1 MPEPVG
7 SEARLQALRRRW
19 EAEKSTAF
27 LPLAE
32 EYRRLGRLREAIEVL
47 ELGLKTNPGYTS
59 GLVALGRCRLESGDS
74 DGAASVLER
83 VVAQDPEQLVASKL
97 LIEAYLRTGRP
108 REARSRLEIYSRLNT
123 KDPEI
128 GRLRDRL
135 AALTAKLE
143 AAVQAERIV
152 APDTAAGVSEP
163 PPAPAEVEAVVET
176 PGPAA
181 AASPAPSVELE
192 SPLGEPSRARAQAIF
207 VGLDGPAVVS
217 RYLRGLAIEG
227 IFPLAF
233 PQPSARPA
241 RVLAAAPA
249 LAAPQPEAAKQAEPE
264 LPEPQVPVEPE
275 FVPEPLQ
282 EAEPPSPIEPR
293 TASPF
298 EEEVERAVSGFIPI
312 SPARMEPVA
321 EEVVAVEVDETP
333 VDAPFT
339 EPATPLEPPAA
350 ETSPALE
357 APALAAVEASPADA
371 APLAEATATL
381 GDLYL
386 QQGHA
391 AEAERIFG
399 AVLERDPANHGARR
413 GLDEAQ
419 EVLRQ
424 PPAGLSLRRAGALR
438 DYLTRLRGGAKH
450 VS

>member
-19 EAEKSTAF
+19 ETEKSTAF

-47 ELGLKTNPGYTS
+47 ELGLKSNPGYTS

-74 DGAASVLER
+74 DTAATVLER

-97 LIEAYLRTGRP
+97 LIEAYLRTGRA
-108 REARSRLEIYSRLNT
+108 REARSRLDIYSRLNT

-128 GRLRDRL
+128 ARLRDRL
-135 AALTAKLE
+135 AALATKLE
-143 AAVQAERIV
+143 PVVEAPEIV
-152 APDTAAGVSEP
+152 APQARVAVSEP
-163 PPAPAEVEAVVET
+163 PPVAEAEPVVHT
-176 PGPAA
+176 PGAEAPPPVGLATPA
-181 AASPAPSVELE
+181 VEPPRE
-192 SPLGEPSRARAQAIF
+192 SARAIF

-233 PQPSARPA
+233 PQPTARPSD
-241 RVLAAAPA
+241 VLAEAPA
-249 LAAPQPEAAKQAEPE
+249 LVEPRWEAAMPAAPEPPIPAAPELEAEPRIEAEPQPEA
-264 LPEPQVPVEPE
+264 
-275 FVPEPLQ
+275 
-282 EAEPPSPIEPR
+282 EPPLALEPR

-298 EEEVERAVSGFIPI
+298 EEEVERAVSGFIP
-312 SPARMEPVA
+312 SLPPRVEP
-321 EEVVAVEVDETP
+321 AVEELGAVA
-333 VDAPFT
+333 APA
-339 EPATPLEPPAA
+339 EPAEPQPVSPPPAPPAA
-350 ETSPALE
+350 A
-357 APALAAVEASPADA
+357 EASPPDA

-386 QQGHA
+386 RQGHV

-399 AVLERDPANHGARR
+399 AVLERDPDNDGARR

-419 EVLRQ
+419 GAQR
-424 PPAGLSLRRAGALR
+424 PPSASLSLRRAGALR
-438 DYLTRLRGGAKH
+438 DYLKRLRGGANH